1 LGFGVLLIKNKRTII
16 MNIITIITAV
26 LVIGII
32 WGGEIYFI
40 SRAMKFEKRKAED
53 GKK

>member
-1 LGFGVLLIKNKRTII
+1 MDLL
-16 MNIITIITAV
+16 TIITAIIIIG
-26 LVIGII
+26 LV

-40 SRAMKFEKRKAED
+40 SHAMNFEKRKSED